1 MQWERKLTV
10 TNKMARAVDQLTIMT
25 PSMHLVFAPALLPD
39 VKGNSVGLLFGA
51 DQVHVVGNEELASA
65 SHRGSP

>member
-1 MQWERKLTV
+1 M
-10 TNKMARAVDQLTIMT
+10 TNETAKTVDQLAIAT
-25 PSMHLVFAPALLPD
+25 PMMHLVFAAALLPD